1 MQTTSELYN
10 SILQKPY
17 DVETKL
23 DIYTADGKTLV
34 GSYGEDV
41 LVSCMTTGKL
51 FSSPSVG
58 AAVGRQ
64 IDVKMLMPNETLPRM
79 AILKPFARIKYGTD
93 VSEWIQ
99 KGVYFIDT
107 RSTDKMTW
115 VLTLHGYDAMLKTEQ
130 LYCGSGDVG
139 QWPRTMAAVVNDI
152 CAKIGVTLDSRTTI
166 SSEYVC
172 QLDTTF
178 SMREYLSHIA
188 AAHAGVF
195 MMTDT
200 GQMRL
205 VPLKHDSTAVADLG
219 QNLDLLGQSPA
230 LAAYDRVVINVS
242 QESIY
247 AYPVNETTGRTLE
260 LDCRWGSAE
269 MAQAIHGLV
278 NGFVYQP
285 YETGNVLISPAVEV
299 GDAVTIDGK
308 LCGIYQMDITFG
320 ALLGVKLAAPADDE
334 VDHEYHYTSSIEKVK
349 KQLATATA
357 ELRVLDDSIQG
368 IVNDVEGNKA
378 EFEQTAEE
386 INQRITNAEDEISAI
401 NLSIDGISQSVSN
414 AEGMATD
421 ALQTAEGFSQRITDA
436 EDNIAVIEFTLGGV
450 AYTSSLADGTT
461 VINGGCI
468 TTGTID
474 ASKADIK
481 NLSVEKLTVA
491 GKSIGGTSSALS
503 AIYSAYGS
511 ITALTS
517 HGLTLTFNSED
528 EGSPVYITG
537 AGVKVGSNAIVSW
550 SDIIAGGQNATAVF
564 G

>member
-10 SILQKPY
+10 SILLKPY
-17 DVETKL
+17 DVETKI
-23 DIYTADGKTLV
+23 DIYTSDGGTLV

-41 LVSCMTTGKL
+41 LVSCRIFGKL

-58 AAVGRQ
+58 AAVGRE
-64 IDVKMLMPNETLPRM
+64 IDVKMLMPTETLPRM
-79 AILKPFARIKYGTD
+79 AMLKLFVRIKYGTD
-93 VSEWIQ
+93 ASEWIQ

-107 RSTDKMTW
+107 RSTDKLTD
-115 VLTLHGYDAMLKTEQ
+115 VLTIHGYDAMLKTEQ

-139 QWPRTMAAVVNDI
+139 QWPRTMATVVNDI
-152 CAKIGVTLDSRTTI
+152 CSKIGVTLDSRTTI
-166 SSEYVC
+166 SSTYTC

-178 SMREYLSHIA
+178 SMREYLSHVA

-205 VPLKHDSTAVADLG
+205 VPLKHGTSVADLG
-219 QNLDLLGQSPA
+219 QNVDLLEQYPA

-260 LDCRWGSAE
+260 LECRWGSAE

-285 YETGNVLISPAVEV
+285 YETGNALISPAVEV

-320 ALLGVKLAAPADDE
+320 ALLGVKLAAPSDDE

-357 ELRVLDDSIQG
+357 ELKVLDDSIQG
-368 IVNDVEGNKA
+368 IVKDLEGNRT
-378 EFEQTAEE
+378 EFEQAAEALTARVE
-386 INQRITNAEDEISAI
+386 S
-401 NLSIDGISQSVSN
+401 
-414 AEGMATD
+414 AEGTATE
-421 ALQTAEGFSQRITDA
+421 ALQTANGFSQRITDA
-436 EDNIAVIEFTLGGV
+436 EGNIVEIETSLDGV
-450 AYTSSLADGTT
+450 VYKSSLADGTT

-474 ASKADIK
+474 ANKVNIK
-481 NLSVEKLTVA
+481 NLTVTNGNITSLDVGKLTVDGAAISASNPWANAYHTDVYVSQRLSSGSGGNLYLQTISDGYTLITAA
-491 GKSIGGTSSALS
+491 GVTSVYGTNPAGYVSWNKIIETVQSGGT
-503 AIYSAYGS
+503 
-511 ITALTS
+511 
-517 HGLTLTFNSED
+517 
-528 EGSPVYITG
+528 
-537 AGVKVGSNAIVSW
+537 
-550 SDIIAGGQNATAVF
+550 ATAVF

>member
-10 SILQKPY
+10 SILLKPY

-58 AAVGRQ
+58 AAVGRE
-64 IDVKMLMPNETLPRM
+64 IDVKMLMPTETLPRM
-79 AILKPFARIKYGTD
+79 AMLKPFVRIKYGTD

-107 RSTDKMTW
+107 RSTDKLTD
-115 VLTLHGYDAMLKTEQ
+115 VLTIHGYDAMLKTEQ

-152 CAKIGVTLDSRTTI
+152 CSKIGVTLDSRTSI
-166 SSEYVC
+166 SSTYNC

-205 VPLKHDSTAVADLG
+205 VPLKHGTAVADLG
-219 QNLDLLGQSPA
+219 QNVDLLEQSPA

-260 LDCRWGSAE
+260 LECRWGSAE

-285 YETGNVLISPAVEV
+285 YETGNALISPAVEV

-320 ALLGVKLAAPADDE
+320 ALLGVKLAAPSDDE

-357 ELRVLDDSIQG
+357 ELRVLDDSIEA
-368 IVNDVEGNKA
+368 IVEDVKGNSSKI
-378 EFEQTAEE
+378 EQTAEE
-386 INQRITNAEDEISAI
+386 LKARVE
-401 NLSIDGISQSVSN
+401 N
-414 AEGMATD
+414 AEGMASE
-421 ALQTAEGFSQRITDA
+421 AQQTAEGFSQRITDA
-436 EDNIAVIEFTLGGV
+436 EGNITEIKVSLEGV
-450 AYTSSLADGTT
+450 VYTSSLADGTT

-474 ASKADIK
+474 ANKVNIT
-481 NLSVEKLTVA
+481 NLTVTNGNITSLDVGKLTVDGKAISADNPWDTAYHRNVWVAEGTSGGGKITLDGVAA
-491 GKSIGGTSSALS
+491 GYAQLSPDGVVLIYGSDASTSTITASWKEIIEVAKGGGT
-503 AIYSAYGS
+503 
-511 ITALTS
+511 
-517 HGLTLTFNSED
+517 
-528 EGSPVYITG
+528 
-537 AGVKVGSNAIVSW
+537 
-550 SDIIAGGQNATAVF
+550 ATAVF

>member
-10 SILQKPY
+10 SILLKPY
-17 DVETKL
+17 DVETKI
-23 DIYTADGKTLV
+23 DIYTSDGKALV

-58 AAVGRQ
+58 AAVGRE
-64 IDVKMLMPNETLPRM
+64 IDVKMLMPTETLPRM
-79 AILKPFARIKYGTD
+79 AMLKLFVRIKYGTD
-93 VSEWIQ
+93 ASEWIQ

-107 RSTDKMTW
+107 RSTDKLTD
-115 VLTLHGYDAMLKTEQ
+115 VLTIHGYDAMLKTEQ

-139 QWPRTMAAVVNDI
+139 QWPRTMATVVNDI
-152 CAKIGVTLDSRTTI
+152 CSKIGVTLDSRTTI
-166 SSEYVC
+166 SSTYTC

-205 VPLKHDSTAVADLG
+205 VPLKHGTSVADLG
-219 QNLDLLGQSPA
+219 QNVDLLEQSPA

-247 AYPVNETTGRTLE
+247 SYPVNETTGRTLE
-260 LDCRWGSAE
+260 LECRWGSAE

-285 YETGNVLISPAVEV
+285 YETGNALISPAVEV

-308 LCGIYQMDITFG
+308 LCGIYQMNITFG
-320 ALLGVKLAAPADDE
+320 AMLGVKLAAPSDDE

-357 ELRVLDDSIQG
+357 ELKVLDDSIQG
-368 IVNDVEGNKA
+368 VVEDVEGNRA
-378 EFEQTAEE
+378 EFEQMAGELTA
-386 INQRITNAEDEISAI
+386 RVED
-401 NLSIDGISQSVSN
+401 
-414 AEGMATD
+414 AEGMASE
-421 ALQTAEGFSQRITDA
+421 AQQTAEGFSQRITDA
-436 EDNIAVIEFTLGGV
+436 EGNITEIKVSLKGV
-450 AYTSSLADGTT
+450 VYASSLADGTT

-474 ASKADIK
+474 ANKVNIQ
-481 NLSVEKLTVA
+481 NLTVSNGNITSLDVGKLTVNGA
-491 GKSIGGTSSALS
+491 
-503 AIYSAYGS
+503 S
-511 ITALTS
+511 ITADNPWDTAYYRNVWVAEGTS
-517 HGLTLTFNSED
+517 GGGKITLDGVAAGYAQLSPD
-528 EGSPVYITG
+528 GVVLIYGSDASTSTIT
-537 AGVKVGSNAIVSW
+537 ASW
-550 SDIIAGGQNATAVF
+550 KEIIEVAKGGGYATAVF